1 MIFFKK
7 EICIKEINIR
17 EYEIVIKD
25 FCIIN
30 DYFSEEDLLFI
41 NIILLF
47 SLSLKYFLEN
57 FSYNINLI
65 ALQHKLTIF
74 RKYISTLLQILYK
87 LYIQPLRE
95 KNNDM
100 KNKMECSFS

>member
-1 MIFFKK
+1 M
-7 EICIKEINIR
+7 
-17 EYEIVIKD
+17 IKD

-47 SLSLKYFLEN
+47 SLSLKYFPEN

-74 RKYISTLLQILYK
+74 RKYIYISTLLQILYK
-87 LYIQPLRE
+87 LYMQPL
-95 KNNDM
+95 
-100 KNKMECSFS
+100 